1 MCKITDVF
9 YWRMGNL
16 VSAIAKILFKV
27 HLQIGSFFKNAHEN
41 RRRLHA
47 HMKKYVTDRKSG
59 VTKSQMEG
67 MDLLTAFLENQDVFS
82 DDDIVNGL
90 LGLIFAAIETTNFSS
105 QTLHSI
111 FAQKDDVVKKVR
123 KEFDENV
130 R

>member
-1 MCKITDVF
+1 
-9 YWRMGNL
+9 
-16 VSAIAKILFKV
+16 
-27 HLQIGSFFKNAHEN
+27 
-41 RRRLHA
+41 
-47 HMKKYVTDRKSG
+47 
-59 VTKSQMEG
+59 

-105 QTLHSI
+105 QTLHSV
-111 FAQKDDVVKKVR
+111 FAQRDDIVKKVR